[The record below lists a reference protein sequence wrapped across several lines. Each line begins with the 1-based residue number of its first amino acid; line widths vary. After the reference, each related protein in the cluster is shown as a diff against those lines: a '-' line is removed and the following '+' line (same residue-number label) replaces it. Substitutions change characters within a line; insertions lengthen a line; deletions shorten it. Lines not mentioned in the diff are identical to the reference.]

1 MTGRDVSGT
10 ALSDQ
15 VLDFIG
21 RDSSTETEFDAMAL
35 ALFAHQFDNNESFRR
50 FCLKKGR
57 SPRVVTSWREIPPVP
72 ISAFKT
78 LTLSCVAPES
88 AERVFMTSGTTGG
101 ARGRCYHPTL
111 AVYDRSMIANFR
123 ERFMRGHDRIRMGV
137 LFPTEEE
144 MPNSSLAHYLALAAG
159 RFGAP
164 DSEYLLNQK
173 GLENDLLF
181 RALDE
186 AAATGEPYA
195 LLGATYSF
203 VHAFDEM
210 ERAGRR
216 YRLPPGSRVLDTGGF
231 KGRSRDVATGEFYG
245 RMESLLGV
253 APSECINMYGM
264 TELSTQFYDDGN
276 DRADAPKSGPHWIR
290 TRIVNPLSGA
300 DVPPGE
306 QGILVHCDLANYN
319 SAVAIMTEDVGI
331 ACGGGFVLLG
341 RAGDEEAQGCS
352 VAVAEFLEAARG

>member
-1 MTGRDVSGT
+1 MSGT
-10 ALSDQ
+10 PLSER
-15 VLDFIG
+15 VLAFIA
-21 RDSSTETEFDAMAL
+21 RDSSGEDEFDAMAL
-35 ALFAHQFDNNESFRR
+35 ALFAHQFENNGSFRR

-57 SPRVVTSWREIPPVP
+57 TPRTAASWRQIPPVP

-78 LTLSCVAPES
+78 LTLSCVPPER

-123 ERFMRGHDRIRMGV
+123 ARFMRGRERIRMGI
-137 LFPTEEE
+137 LFPNEEE
-144 MPNSSLAHYLALAAG
+144 MPNSSLAHYLALAA
-159 RFGAP
+159 RNFGTP

-173 GLENDLLF
+173 GLENDRLF

-186 AAATGEPYA
+186 AVAGGEPFA
-195 LLGATYSF
+195 LLGATFSF

-210 ERAGRR
+210 RRAGRR

-231 KGRSRDVATGEFYG
+231 KGRSRDLEASEFYA
-245 RMESLLGV
+245 RMEALLGV
-253 APSECINMYGM
+253 AASDCINMYGM

-276 DRADAPKSGPHWIR
+276 DRPGAPKSGPHWIR
-290 TRIVNPLSGA
+290 TRVVNPLSGA
-300 DVPPGE
+300 DVPDGE
-306 QGILVHCDLANYN
+306 QGVLVHCDIANYN
-319 SAVAIMTEDVGI
+319 SAAAIMTEDVGL
-331 ACGGGFVLLG
+331 ACDGGFVLLG

>member
-1 MTGRDVSGT
+1 MH
-10 ALSDQ
+10 DQ
-15 VLDFIG
+15 RLQ
-21 RDSSTETEFDAMAL
+21 DADPEL
-35 ALFAHQFDNNESFRR
+35 RR
-50 FCLKKGR
+50 AG
-57 SPRVVTSWREIPPVP
+57 
-72 ISAFKT
+72 
-78 LTLSCVAPES
+78 ES
-88 AERVFMTSGTTGG
+88 AERGVHDQRHHRRR
-101 ARGRCYHPTL
+101 ARVRCYHPTL

-123 ERFMRGHDRIRMGV
+123 QRFMRGREKIRMGI

-144 MPNSSLAHYLALAAG
+144 MPNSSLAHYLALAVG
-159 RFGAP
+159 NFGTP

-186 AAATGEPYA
+186 AAATGEPCA

-210 ERAGRR
+210 RRGGRR
-216 YRLPPGSRVLDTGGF
+216 YRLPPGSRILDTGGF
-231 KGRSRDVATGEFYG
+231 KGRSRDVEATEFYG
-245 RMESLLGV
+245 RIESLLGV
-253 APSECINMYGM
+253 AASDCINMYGM

-276 DRADAPKSGPHWIR
+276 DRPGAPKSGPHWIR

-319 SAVAIMTEDVGI
+319 SAAAIMTEDVGHRLRRGLRPVRARRGRGSPGLLDGGSPSSWRRQGGS
-331 ACGGGFVLLG
+331 ACPFLPGTAAGVRPSIRGFAATQG
-341 RAGDEEAQGCS
+341 EEKNMLIPS
-352 VAVAEFLEAARG
+352 RREAPYRGTARGRSPERRG